1 MPLPAH
7 RPSPQVGEIRRY
19 ELLGSSATYRVLA
32 IDSTHVVVEV
42 VEAPGLAAGLRLRM
56 SQDAVQAM
64 TPAKAAPNSQPS
76 QRLTRSLPA

>member
-7 RPSPQVGEIRRY
+7 RPSLHVGEIRRY

-56 SQDAVQAM
+56 SRDAVHAM
-64 TPAKAAPNSQPS
+64 TLVTATPNPQPT
-76 QRLTRSLPA
+76 QRFTRSLPA